1 MGFKKIVAIILFQAA
16 AFAGSLHETV
26 IAQPGFDFFY
36 NLQYDEALAVFLAE
50 AERNPSS
57 ADNFNHIAQTVLWKE
72 MYRAGMLSSE
82 FIGGTQF
89 VHYPKLVLTE
99 EQQKQFNDA
108 LNRAMSLSQEK
119 LAADPNEGGAL
130 YSIGV
135 SYGLRANYSFVVK
148 KAWRDALKDATAAR
162 KAHVRLTELDPAF
175 VDAELTQGMNDY
187 IVGSLPFQW
196 KMLGFLAGFHGDKQ
210 RGIRTLKEVSERG
223 RMNRVDA
230 MALLA
235 ALYLREHRPEEAIPV
250 LKELTQEFPKN
261 PVLRVELE
269 KATAGAR

>member
-1 MGFKKIVAIILFQAA
+1 MGFKKIAAVILFQAA

-26 IAQPGFDFFY
+26 VAQPGFDFFY

-57 ADNFNHIAQTVLWKE
+57 PDNYNHIAQTVLWKE
-72 MYRAGMLSSE
+72 MYRAGMLSSD

-89 VHYPKLVLTE
+89 VRHPKLTLTE

-108 LNRAMSLSQEK
+108 LNHALSLSQDR
-119 LAADPNEGGAL
+119 LAGDPNDAGGL

-162 KAHVRLTELDPAF
+162 KSHARLTELDPTF

-210 RGIRTLKEVSERG
+210 RGMRTLKEVSERG

-269 KATAGAR
+269 KAVAATR

>member
-1 MGFKKIVAIILFQAA
+1 MGFKKTVGIVLFHAA

-26 IAQPGFDFFY
+26 VAQPGFEHFY
-36 NLQYDEALAVFLAE
+36 NLEYDDALTAFSAQAE
-50 AERNPSS
+50 LNPSS
-57 ADNFNHIAQTVLWKE
+57 PDAFNHIAQTVLWKE

-82 FIGGTQF
+82 FVGGTQF
-89 VHYPKLVLTE
+89 VHQPKLVLTAG
-99 EQQKQFNDA
+99 QQKQFYDA
-108 LNRAMSLSQEK
+108 LNHAMNLSQEK
-119 LAADPNEGGAL
+119 LAADPNDESAL

-162 KAHVRLTELDPAF
+162 KAHARLTELDPTF
-175 VDAELTQGMNDY
+175 VDAELTQGVNDY

-210 RGIRTLKEVSERG
+210 RGMRTLKEVGDHG

-235 ALYLREHRPEEAIPV
+235 ALYLREHRPAEAIPV
-250 LKELTQEFPKN
+250 LTELTEEFPKN
-261 PVLRVELE
+261 PILKVELD
-269 KATAGAR
+269 KAVAATR

>member
-1 MGFKKIVAIILFQAA
+1 MGLKKIVAIIVFQAA

-26 IAQPGFDFFY
+26 VAQPGFEHFY
-36 NLQYDEALAVFLAE
+36 NLEYDEAMEVFALQAQQ
-50 AERNPSS
+50 NPSS
-57 ADNFNHIAQTVLWKE
+57 PDNFNHIAQTVLWKE
-72 MYRAGMLSSE
+72 MYRAGLLSSD

-89 VHYPKLVLTE
+89 VHQPKLGLSP
-99 EQQKQFNDA
+99 EQQKQFSEA
-108 LNRAMSLSQEK
+108 LVHAMSLSQER
-119 LAADPNEGGAL
+119 LAADANDPGAL

-162 KAHVRLTELDPAF
+162 KAHARLTELDPAF
-175 VDAELTQGMNDY
+175 IDAELTQGVNDY

-210 RGIRTLKEVSERG
+210 RGMRTLKEVSERG

-269 KATAGAR
+269 KATAAVR